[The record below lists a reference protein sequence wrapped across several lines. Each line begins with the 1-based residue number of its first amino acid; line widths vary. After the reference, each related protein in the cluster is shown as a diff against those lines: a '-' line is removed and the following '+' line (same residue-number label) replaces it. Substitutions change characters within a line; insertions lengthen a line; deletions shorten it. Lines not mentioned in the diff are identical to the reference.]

1 MIKNAQWIIAQEES
15 LIKPFVP
22 DKVRKI
28 TSVNEGGNTY
38 VLSMPVDAISFGV
51 SGFGY
56 DLRLSPKQF
65 KVFRHIPGQ
74 IINPKK
80 FNPSFL
86 YDAELNHSL
95 DGDYFILP
103 HHSYA
108 LGVSLEYINIPDNIE
123 VIFIG
128 KSTYAR
134 AGIIVNMTPGEAG
147 WKGHL
152 TIEISNS
159 SDADAMIFANEG
171 VCQALFFEGNSTSR
185 IYGNGKYQNQLEE
198 VTIAR

>member
-1 MIKNAQWIIAQEES
+1 MIKNAQWIIAQGES

-22 DKVRKI
+22 DKVKKI

-123 VIFIG
+123 VIFTGFTSSIG
-128 KSTYAR
+128 TLAP
-134 AGIIVNMTPGEAG
+134 GIFNQLFAVLNFRYKRFGNGNE
-147 WKGHL
+147 
-152 TIEISNS
+152 SN
-159 SDADAMIFANEG
+159 IH
-171 VCQALFFEGNSTSR
+171 CTNSTPC
-185 IYGNGKYQNQLEE
+185 
-198 VTIAR
+198 

>member
-1 MIKNAQWIIAQEES
+1 MIKNAQWIIAQGES

-28 TSVNEGGNTY
+28 TSVNNGYDTY
-38 VLSMPVDAISFGV
+38 VLSMPIDAISFGV

-56 DLRLSPKQF
+56 DLRLSPKDF
-65 KVFRHIPGQ
+65 RVFRHIPGQ
-74 IINPKK
+74 VLNPKA
-80 FNPSFL
+80 FNPEFL
-86 YDAELNHSL
+86 YNAELNHNEY
-95 DGDYFILP
+95 GDYFILP
-103 HHSYA
+103 HHTYG
-108 LGVSLEYINIPDNIE
+108 LGVSLEYLAIPENIE
-123 VIFIG
+123 VVFIG

-171 VCQALFFEGNSTSR
+171 ICQALFFEGNSTSR
-185 IYGNGKYQNQLEE
+185 IYGSGKYQNQLEE

>member
-1 MIKNAQWIIAQEES
+1 MIKNAQWIIAQGES

-108 LGVSLEYINIPDNIE
+108 LEVS
-123 VIFIG
+123 
-128 KSTYAR
+128 
-134 AGIIVNMTPGEAG
+134 
-147 WKGHL
+147 
-152 TIEISNS
+152 IEISNS

-198 VTIAR
+198 VTIARV